1 MLLHMPRLNENVC
14 SHFPPKEM
22 TLNTV
27 VTEALA
33 SHIHRGAENGSIV
46 PVAFFRNANVAFLW
60 L

>member
-14 SHFPPKEM
+14 SHSPKKKM
-22 TLNTV
+22 TLNLV
-27 VTEALA
+27 FTEALA
-33 SHIHRGAENGSIV
+33 SHIRREAENGSIV